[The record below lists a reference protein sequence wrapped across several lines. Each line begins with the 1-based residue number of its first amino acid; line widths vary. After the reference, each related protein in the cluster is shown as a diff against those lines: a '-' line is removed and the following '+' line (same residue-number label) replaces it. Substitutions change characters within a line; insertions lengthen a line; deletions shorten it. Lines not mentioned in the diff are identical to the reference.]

1 MFTAM
6 PLTSTLSSAGMR
18 MYFRP
23 SMTRASIMA
32 LYSGDTEIFTSG
44 LVILNLTHYNSL
56 QASTA
61 PTSPK

>member
-44 LVILNLTHYNSL
+44 VVI
-56 QASTA
+56 
-61 PTSPK
+61 